1 MTQIRPRIDPDLA
14 AEIQEYA
21 DQLSAETGV
30 RISFNAAVTV
40 LLRRALK
47 AAAGRSTS

>member
-14 AEIQEYA
+14 AQIQAYA
-21 DQLSAETGV
+21 GILSAETGIPV
-30 RISFNAAVTV
+30 SFNAAVDV

-47 AAAGRSTS
+47 DTGSTP